1 MSMYAQF
8 QTDGSLEQSGVW
20 LDYGEFK
27 VKISRAG
34 GANKK
39 FVKLLEQRTKPFRR
53 AMQTETMNNDKAM
66 EILRGVYAA
75 TIVMAWETKV
85 DGEFAPGIE
94 PPEEGEK
101 LLPFNIEN
109 VAEVF
114 NTLPDL
120 FADIQEQSNKVAIFR
135 EELLESDSGN

>member
-1 MSMYAQF
+1 MYAQF
-8 QTDGSLEQSGVW
+8 KTDAAMESGGVW
-20 LDYGEFK
+20 LDYGDFK
-27 VKISRAG
+27 LKIARAG

-39 FVKLLEQRTKPFRR
+39 FQKVLEARTKPFRR

-66 EILRGVYAA
+66 EILRGVYAE
-75 TIVMAWETKV
+75 TIVLAWETKV
-85 DGEFAPGIE
+85 DGEFKSGIE
-94 PPEEGEK
+94 NPEGGD
-101 LLPFNIEN
+101 LLPYNSAN
-109 VAEVF
+109 VTEVF